1 MNQRRSLN
9 EALQTNRH
17 QAEAFLSAGN
27 PAPATNVA
35 ATAPPQ
41 PPPTLAEAPKLAKDS
56 AVEVEVAGFDGS
68 LVSLSVR
75 VPRSLPSRL
84 LRASVDRKL
93 RRARPCTQQ
102 EIVTEALTLWLNTHG
117 YSTFDKEA
125 P

>member
-9 EALQTNRH
+9 EALQTSRE
-17 QAEAFLSAGN
+17 QAQAFLSAGH
-27 PAPATNVA
+27 PAPATNLA
-35 ATAPPQ
+35 DTAPPK
-41 PPPTLAEAPKLAKDS
+41 PPPLAEAPKLAKDPG
-56 AVEVEVAGFDGS
+56 VEVGMDGFDVS

-117 YSTFDKEA
+117 YSTFDKEE

>member
-9 EALQTNRH
+9 EALQTNRP
-17 QAEAFLSAGN
+17 QVEAFLSAGN
-27 PAPATNVA
+27 PAVPTKTPDSASLDPPP
-35 ATAPPQ
+35 PPQ
-41 PPPTLAEAPKLAKDS
+41 TPKPARKPDLEAELD
-56 AVEVEVAGFDGS
+56 GRDGS

-75 VPRSLPSRL
+75 VPQSLPSRL

-117 YSTFDKEA
+117 YSTFDKEER
-125 P
+125 

>member
-9 EALQTNRH
+9 EALQTSRE
-17 QAEAFLSAGN
+17 QAQAFLSAGH
-27 PAPATNVA
+27 PAPATNLA
-35 ATAPPQ
+35 DTAPPK
-41 PPPTLAEAPKLAKDS
+41 PPPPAQTPKPATKPAL
-56 AVEVEVAGFDGS
+56 EVEVDGRDGS

-75 VPRSLPSRL
+75 VPQSLPSRL

-117 YSTFDKEA
+117 YSTFDKEE